1 MQSESV
7 FFYQANSI
15 LISLSC
21 LSILLSVGEIHTR
34 LLDAVSKLPSGPLS
48 LRGKGEGMVYSFPK
62 KKTPLIFFFFSSPW
76 QPIQLGG
83 FHFLNSPQIVGELTG
98 LLKASCFTPISS

>member
-21 LSILLSVGEIHTR
+21 LSILLSVGEIHTW

-62 KKTPLIFFFFSSPW
+62 KKTPLIFFFPAVPGSRFN
-76 QPIQLGG
+76 LVGE
-83 FHFLNSPQIVGELTG
+83 FLNSPQLVGE
-98 LLKASCFTPISS
+98 

>member
-62 KKTPLIFFFFSSPW
+62 KKTPLIFFFFQQSLAADSTWWVPLFKFSPNCGR
-76 QPIQLGG
+76 I
-83 FHFLNSPQIVGELTG
+83 NRT
-98 LLKASCFTPISS
+98 A